1 MLQSARFCSLTN
13 RLRLPPRGLHKIAS
27 VIHLPETGIDLSAKD
42 PLNGSAMVLI
52 GSANLP
58 EFMVS
63 FLLNVQLWP
72 KLEFPFSALI
82 RREFT
87 TGSRFC
93 KAKLPSAVE
102 KLSDS
107 VPSWLPMRHR
117 EHFPSISPTLLP
129 PHGFLVIRFAF
140 YATSR

>member
-1 MLQSARFCSLTN
+1 VDHKNSFESKNQ
-13 RLRLPPRGLHKIAS
+13 LPHILIEGFMAKENYRCTPCDYEYEHLYFDTVPRDMQKPIPPCP
-27 VIHLPETGIDLSAKD
+27 ICT
-42 PLNGSAMVLI
+42 
-52 GSANLP
+52 
-58 EFMVS
+58 
-63 FLLNVQLWP
+63 